1 MRTTPLPYQTIM
13 RIALVLAMLASLVL
27 SPLAQ
32 GQGERTCTMAAAS
45 LGWAGLA
52 TTCKVCCK
60 DAMPCCAFSEREESQ
75 PQPQPLSNEQDHS
88 HRQLLAAPILTFFP
102 LSWCISPPEHRILLP
117 REQSVAAPARALRAE
132 VSCIWLI

>member
-32 GQGERTCTMAAAS
+32 GQGERTCMMAAANPGQS
-45 LGWAGLA
+45 GLA
-52 TTCKVCCK
+52 MTCKACCEG
-60 DAMPCCAFSEREESQ
+60 AMPCCAFSERSESQ
-75 PQPQPLSNEQDHS
+75 PQPQPLSDGQDHS
-88 HRQLLAAPILTFFP
+88 HRQLLVAPILTFFP
-102 LSWCISPPEHRILLP
+102 LSWCISPPEHRILLR
-117 REQSVAAPARALRAE
+117 REQSAVAPARALRAE